1 MVYAHLTLQTPESQA
16 IANSFKQVYGGA
28 IRFQQDRKE
37 PVYRPPS
44 DQGESELRT
53 IQANSLWFLYRNN
66 QFPRIRQIID
76 NHPQLTLR
84 LSEIEDRKRRAW
96 EIEYVSNRVRAV
108 HVDLPIMLQACLDEL
123 EAALLAPPAQP
134 AQQAQQARQTPWH

>member
-28 IRFQQDRKE
+28 IRFQPNRNEPRYLPPADR
-37 PVYRPPS
+37 
-44 DQGESELRT
+44 GEREMLT
-53 IQANSLWFLYRNN
+53 IQAKSLWFLYRNN

-76 NHPQLTLR
+76 NHPLLTLR

-123 EAALLAPPAQP
+123 EAALIAPPAPP
-134 AQQAQQARQTPWH
+134 AQQAQQARQTPWY

>member
-28 IRFQQDRKE
+28 IRFQQDRNE
-37 PVYRPPS
+37 PRYLPPA
-44 DQGESELRT
+44 DRGEREMLT
-53 IQANSLWFLYRNN
+53 IQAKSLWFLYRNN

-123 EAALLAPPAQP
+123 EAALIAPPAP
-134 AQQAQQARQTPWH
+134 PAQQARQTPWY